1 MGGYKSLKR
10 VLGETHLGR
19 KLRWLFGVSL
29 FALIF
34 VAFFLVDWIGED
46 LVMRNIHRNGR
57 EWVRVSLRANRSA
70 RRRTCRLVLRLDH
83 RFDQMPRVLE
93 FAEVDVRGASR
104 RR

>member
-34 VAFFLVDWIGED
+34 IAFFLVDWIGED

-57 EWVRVSLRANRSA
+57 EWVRYHLYDKHWEVWDTKLEHKEFRNAFSQQLLPAQYKASTLGVNRN
-70 RRRTCRLVLRLDH
+70 
-83 RFDQMPRVLE
+83 
-93 FAEVDVRGASR
+93 
-104 RR
+104 